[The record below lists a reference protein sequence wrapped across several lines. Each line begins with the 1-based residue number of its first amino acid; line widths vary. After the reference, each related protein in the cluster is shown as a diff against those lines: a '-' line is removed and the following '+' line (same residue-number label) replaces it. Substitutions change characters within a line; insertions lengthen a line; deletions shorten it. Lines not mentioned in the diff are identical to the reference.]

1 MLADDTVERLMTDT
15 AVKSKDGLIASCPV
29 HVGVW

>member
-1 MLADDTVERLMTDT
+1 MLADDTVERLMTD